1 MVENSLLPQKLPS
14 PYDDPDGADD
24 VGCFVAVRDVDC
36 VSSDLE
42 GRDSG
47 GDAASDDR
55 PVTADWY
62 EMCSDFVPIWSSFE
76 VGGGTKKGL
85 RCSDSEMVE
94 DCTGA

>member
-42 GRDSG
+42 GRDFDG
-47 GDAASDDR
+47 CQWL
-55 PVTADWY
+55 VTAVQHWD
-62 EMCSDFVPIWSSFE
+62 
-76 VGGGTKKGL
+76 
-85 RCSDSEMVE
+85 
-94 DCTGA
+94 